1 MEMKEKGTDCKE
13 RMEVIKKAERIG
25 RGDERVGKI
34 EKSK

>member
-1 MEMKEKGTDCKE
+1 MESMIRKTG
-13 RMEVIKKAERIG
+13 RIG